1 MAEKAPT
8 KAEHRRFDII
18 TREVGC
24 ICCRMKFGRYL
35 PAQANHLLN
44 GCRIGHSN
52 VTPECPWH
60 HMGECF
66 VGTDAR
72 AMRKAFGP
80 SRKLHK
86 KAFAKQ
92 FGSDAELLS
101 LTNKY
106 VAAFEAQTIGG
117 GNHEV

>member
-1 MAEKAPT
+1 
-8 KAEHRRFDII
+8 
-18 TREVGC
+18 
-24 ICCRMKFGRYL
+24 MKFGRYL